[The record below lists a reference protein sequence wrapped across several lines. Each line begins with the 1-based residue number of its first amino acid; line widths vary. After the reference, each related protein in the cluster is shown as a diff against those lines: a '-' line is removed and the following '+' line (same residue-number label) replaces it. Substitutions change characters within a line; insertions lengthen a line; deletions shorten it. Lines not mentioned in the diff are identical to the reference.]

1 MLFRH
6 ITPISPE
13 DATGP
18 VAAVYRQVD
27 TEFSSI
33 GPAVRMLSPAPELLA
48 PCWALLRESLVAGT
62 VPRWRKEIVTVS
74 VSQRNDCAYDTAGHL
89 MFLRLAGGEGAAAAL
104 ERREEPAGEDLAALA
119 RWARSGG
126 PLPFPTEETPEY
138 LGTALALHFINRM
151 VLVLLNE
158 KLLPGAMSEDAPA
171 AFDGAPI
178 ARAIHRERTDG
189 DSLSLLDDVPTAGIP
204 GWAGTSAVGPAYAA
218 LRRAAELGSGLL
230 SEPAQA
236 VVRETISRHRR
247 SALDGNRA
255 WLAPLDPVDRAG
267 ATLAVLAGI
276 APGRITEIDVE
287 TWRAGGYTD
296 HCLLHLL
303 AFGAITAVGHV
314 ESELFGAV
322 SHPG

>member
-18 VAAVYRQVD
+18 VADVYRQVD

-48 PCWALLRESLVAGT
+48 PCWALLRESLVAGA

-89 MFLRLAGGEGAAAAL
+89 VFLRLAGGEDAADAL
-104 ERREEPAGEDLAALA
+104 EHGKEPADEDLAALA

-126 PLPFPTEETPEY
+126 PQPFPAREAPEY

-158 KLLPGAMSEDAPA
+158 KLLPGAMRDDVPA

-178 ARAIHRERTDG
+178 ARAIHRERTNG
-189 DSLSLLDDVPTAGIP
+189 DSLSLLDDVPSTGLPA
-204 GWAGTSAVGPAYAA
+204 WAGTSAVGPAYAA
-218 LRRAAELGSGLL
+218 LSRAAERGGGLL
-230 SEPAQA
+230 SEPAQS
-236 VVRETISRHRR
+236 VVRETIARHRR
-247 SALDGNRA
+247 SALDGDRGRLTDS
-255 WLAPLDPVDRAG
+255 LAALDPADRAG
-267 ATLAVLAGI
+267 ATLAVLAGV
-276 APGRITEIDVE
+276 APGRITETDVK

-296 HCLLHLL
+296 HCFVHLL
-303 AFGAITAVGHV
+303 AFGAIIAVQLV
-314 ESELFGAV
+314 EGELTGE
-322 SHPG
+322 